1 MPYSANRLS
10 RGWAHVDL
18 EAARTKLLKHL
29 SWEIRDQ
36 RVVEAM
42 KRVPREEFVLPD
54 DLDEAYEDHP
64 LSIGYGQTISQP
76 YIVALMIQAL
86 DLKSSDKV
94 LELGTGSG
102 YVAAILGKLAE
113 KVVTVE
119 IIPELAKSAGDVLA
133 RLGYT
138 NVDVHLV
145 SKSSL
150 GWLDDAPYDGIIVSA
165 GAPSVPTMLLG
176 QLRWNGRLVIPV
188 GSRYQQDLL
197 KITRLPE
204 GDTVENMGSCYF
216 VPLIGDDAWRA

>member
-1 MPYSANRLS
+1 M
-10 RGWAHVDL
+10 
-18 EAARTKLLKHL
+18 
-29 SWEIRDQ
+29 RDQ

-54 DLDEAYEDHP
+54 DLQAAYDDHP

-102 YVAAILGKLAE
+102 YVAAILAGIAK
-113 KVVTVE
+113 KVVSVE
-119 IIPELAKSAGDVLA
+119 IIPEFVKSAGDVLA
-133 RLGYT
+133 KLGYT

-145 SKSSL
+145 SKSNL
-150 GWLDDAPYDGIIVSA
+150 GWLDDAPYDAIVVSA
-165 GAPSVPTMLLG
+165 GAPSVPAMLLG
-176 QLRWNGRLVIPV
+176 QLKWNGRLVIPV
-188 GSRYQQDLL
+188 GSRFQQDLL

-204 GDTVENMGSCYF
+204 GDRVENMGSCYF
-216 VPLIGDDAWRA
+216 VPLIADDAWRA